1 MPPDEIVGS
10 SLGIPAFFIVKLAQL
25 SVVLQGRAGLE
36 SMLS

>member
-10 SLGIPAFFIVKLAQL
+10 SLGIPAFSIVKIAQL
-25 SVVLQGRAGLE
+25 AVVLQGRADLE